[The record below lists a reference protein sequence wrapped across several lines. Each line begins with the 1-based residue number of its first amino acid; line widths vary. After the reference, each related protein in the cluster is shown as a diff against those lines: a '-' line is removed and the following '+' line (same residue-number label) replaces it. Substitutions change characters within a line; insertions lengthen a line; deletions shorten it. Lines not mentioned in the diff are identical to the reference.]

1 MRTKCQ
7 WIATFHRLIHS
18 HWSLPLICT
27 LKGKEHNLR
36 NIHFKASKKM
46 FVVIHSTVNYG
57 AHQETIFQAQ
67 V

>member
-1 MRTKCQ
+1 M
-7 WIATFHRLIHS
+7 S
-18 HWSLPLICT
+18 SLICI

-36 NIHFKASKKM
+36 NIHFKASEKM
-46 FVVIHSTVNYG
+46 FSVIHYTVNYG